1 MTRQDLQLNNNDL
14 VIQNNDLIWSDSD
27 QQHIAD
33 MINAFPG
40 HWKQF
45 PQNGVGVFT
54 YLKSKGTENEINRKI
69 QLALIADGYMS
80 SNPSATFDAEG
91 NLVVNANASR

>member
-1 MTRQDLQLNNNDL
+1 MIRQDLQLNNNDL
-14 VIQNNDLIWSDSD
+14 VILNNDLVWADSD
-27 QQHIAD
+27 DQHIAD

-54 YLKSKGTENEINRKI
+54 YLRSKGTQNEINRKI
-69 QLALIADGYMS
+69 QLSLTADGYMS
-80 SNPSATFDAEG
+80 SNASAIFDPDG
-91 NLVVNANASR
+91 NLVINASATR